1 MQLKRKKIAIS
12 DLFLKDFLSAET
24 RDELNKIKE
33 VEQETKRDD
42 QIYKTSDKKR
52 VKHMIF
58 KRLRL

>member
-33 VEQETKRDD
+33 VEQETKRDH